1 MSLPSLG
8 WRKLFDHLIRPQ
20 QQRLRDRQPERL
32 GGLEVD
38 DQLELGGL
46 LDGKIGGPPPQ
57 EIRRLIHR
65 VASEPIP
72 SAETDEGPR
81 GRRLVWSFQSAC
93 RAGLRI
99 ARISTPKALT
109 PAP

>member
-32 GGLEVD
+32 RSFEVD
-38 DQLELGGL
+38 DQLELNEL

-57 EIRRLIHR
+57 EIRTLIHR
-65 VASEPIP
+65 IASEPSP
-72 SAETDEGPR
+72 SAETMGWSTTICPDC
-81 GRRLVWSFQSAC
+81 LVT
-93 RAGLRI
+93 R
-99 ARISTPKALT
+99 PKS
-109 PAP
+109 PA